1 MQYKGYEFE
10 EVDVSE
16 WMRYDADKQA
26 AYHEWLQSIT
36 FGDATRPAGRSQE
49 ATKPEGTFTGNRS
62 SEIRRMFLD
71 GGRRIQMTAE
81 EFAEKFGVHPVDNHF
96 RRPLLKLLEPG
107 EVLRVSLGAGLISV
121 FTEFD
126 AMTGSN
132 LEADAYR
139 RQGAISERERIKG
152 LVSALAVDFA
162 GNALTG
168 IYKAN
173 LFAAI
178 DLGLTVSDISQEA
191 TTTK

>member
-16 WMRYDADKQA
+16 WMRYDAEKQA

-49 ATKPEGTFTGNRS
+49 AAKQEGTFTGNRS

-81 EFAEKFGVHPVDNHF
+81 EFVEKFGVNPVDNHF

-107 EVLRVSLGAGLISV
+107 EVLRVSLGGGLIVV

-126 AMTGSN
+126 AKAGGN
-132 LEADAYR
+132 LEEEAHKQ
-139 RQGAISERERIKG
+139 QGIHLERERCLAIVDEVMPKGLLYNGYTMALKARIKG
-152 LVSALAVDFA
+152 EKV
-162 GNALTG
+162 
-168 IYKAN
+168 
-173 LFAAI
+173 
-178 DLGLTVSDISQEA
+178 
-191 TTTK
+191 

>member
-16 WMRYDADKQA
+16 WMQYDAEKQA

-36 FGDATRPAGRSQE
+36 FGDATRSAGRSQE
-49 ATKPEGTFTGNRS
+49 TAKPEGTFTGNRS

-81 EFAEKFGVHPVDNHF
+81 EFVEKFGVNPVDNHF

-126 AMTGSN
+126 ATTASHP
-132 LEADAYR
+132 EAEAYR
-139 RQGAISERERIKG
+139 RQGAISERERILAIIDEVMPDGIMLKG
-152 LVSALAVDFA
+152 YKLALIAKI
-162 GNALTG
+162 TG
-168 IYKAN
+168 
-173 LFAAI
+173 
-178 DLGLTVSDISQEA
+178 E
-191 TTTK
+191 

>member
-16 WMRYDADKQA
+16 WMQYDAEKQA
-26 AYHEWLQSIT
+26 AYHEWLKSIT
-36 FGDATRPAGRSQE
+36 FGDANRPAGRSKE
-49 ATKPEGTFTGNRS
+49 GAKTEGTFTGNRS

-107 EVLRVSLGAGLISV
+107 EVLRVSLGAGLIVV

-126 AMTGSN
+126 AKAGGN
-132 LEADAYR
+132 LEAEAHK
-139 RQGAISERERIKG
+139 RQGVHLERERCLAIVDEVMPKGLLYNGYTMALKAKIKG
-152 LVSALAVDFA
+152 
-162 GNALTG
+162 
-168 IYKAN
+168 
-173 LFAAI
+173 
-178 DLGLTVSDISQEA
+178 E
-191 TTTK
+191 

>member
-16 WMRYDADKQA
+16 WMQYDAEKQA

-36 FGDATRPAGRSQE
+36 FGDTTRQAGRSQE
-49 ATKPEGTFTGNRS
+49 AAKTEGTFTGNRS
-62 SEIRRMFLD
+62 KEIRRMFLD

-81 EFAEKFGVHPVDNHF
+81 EFVEKFGAHPVDNHF

-132 LEADAYR
+132 LEAEAHR

-152 LVSALAVDFA
+152 LVAALAVDFA

-178 DLGLTVSDISQEA
+178 DLGLTASDISQNDNE
-191 TTTK
+191 

>member
-36 FGDATRPAGRSQE
+36 FGDATSPGARSQVASKQE
-49 ATKPEGTFTGNRS
+49 CAFTGNRS
-62 SEIRRMFLD
+62 SEIRSMFLD

-81 EFAEKFGVHPVDNHF
+81 EFEDKFGVHPVDNHF

-126 AMTGSN
+126 GKAGSH
-132 LEADAYR
+132 LEAEAYR
-139 RQGAISERERIKG
+139 KQGATSERERCLAIIDEVMPKG
-152 LVSALAVDFA
+152 LLYNGYTMALKAKI
-162 GNALTG
+162 TG
-168 IYKAN
+168 
-173 LFAAI
+173 
-178 DLGLTVSDISQEA
+178 E
-191 TTTK
+191 

>member
-16 WMRYDADKQA
+16 WMQYDSEKQA

-36 FGDATRPAGRSQE
+36 FGDATRPAGRSHEDSKQE
-49 ATKPEGTFTGNRS
+49 GAFTGNRS
-62 SEIRRMFLD
+62 KEIRRMFLD

-81 EFAEKFGVHPVDNHF
+81 EFVEKFGVHPVDNHF

-126 AMTGSN
+126 GEAGKN
-132 LEADAYR
+132 LEAEAYR
-139 RQGAISERERIKG
+139 RQGAISERERILAIIDEVMPKG
-152 LVSALAVDFA
+152 LLYNGYTMALKAKIA
-162 GNALTG
+162 G
-168 IYKAN
+168 
-173 LFAAI
+173 
-178 DLGLTVSDISQEA
+178 
-191 TTTK
+191 

>member
-16 WMRYDADKQA
+16 WMKYDAEKQA

-36 FGDATRPAGRSQE
+36 FGCSPGVDDRPVAE
-49 ATKPEGTFTGNRS
+49 KTPAAFTGNRS
-62 SEIRRMFLD
+62 KEIRRMFLD

-81 EFAEKFGVHPVDNHF
+81 EFVEKFGVHPVDNHF
-96 RRPLLKLLEPG
+96 RRPLLKLLESG

-126 AMTGSN
+126 GEAGKN
-132 LEADAYR
+132 LEAEAYR
-139 RQGAISERERIKG
+139 QQGAISERERIKG

-178 DLGLTVSDISQEA
+178 DLGLTASDISQHG
-191 TTTK
+191 KQ

>member
-16 WMRYDADKQA
+16 WMKYDAEKQA

-36 FGDATRPAGRSQE
+36 FGDTTRPAGRSQE
-49 ATKPEGTFTGNRS
+49 AAKPEGTFTGNRS

-81 EFAEKFGVHPVDNHF
+81 EFVEKFGVHPVDNHF

-126 AMTGSN
+126 ERAGSH
-132 LEADAYR
+132 LEAETYR

-152 LVSALAVDFA
+152 LVAALAVDFA
-162 GNALTG
+162 GDALAG

-178 DLGLTVSDISQEA
+178 DLGLTASDISQHG
-191 TTTK
+191 KQ

>member
-16 WMRYDADKQA
+16 WMEYDAEKQA

-36 FGDATRPAGRSQE
+36 FGGSPWVDDRPVAEKSP
-49 ATKPEGTFTGNRS
+49 AAFTGNRS

-81 EFAEKFGVHPVDNHF
+81 EFVEKFGVHPVDNHF

-132 LEADAYR
+132 LEAEAYR

-152 LVSALAVDFA
+152 LVAALAVDFA
-162 GNALTG
+162 GHAMTG

-178 DLGLTVSDISQEA
+178 DLGLTASDISQEA
-191 TTTK
+191 TTTQ

>member
-36 FGDATRPAGRSQE
+36 FGDTTRPAGRSQE
-49 ATKPEGTFTGNRS
+49 AAKPEGAFTGNRS

-132 LEADAYR
+132 LEAEAYR
-139 RQGAISERERIKG
+139 RQGAISERERILSIINEVMPEGIMLKG
-152 LVSALAVDFA
+152 YKLALIAKI
-162 GNALTG
+162 TG
-168 IYKAN
+168 
-173 LFAAI
+173 
-178 DLGLTVSDISQEA
+178 E
-191 TTTK
+191 

>member
-16 WMRYDADKQA
+16 WVRYDAEKQA

-36 FGDATRPAGRSQE
+36 FGDATRQAGRSQE
-49 ATKPEGTFTGNRS
+49 ASKPEGTFTGNRS

-81 EFAEKFGVHPVDNHF
+81 EFVEKFGVNPVDNHF

-126 AMTGSN
+126 AMTGSH
-132 LEADAYR
+132 LEAEAYR
-139 RQGAISERERIKG
+139 RQGAISERERILSIINEVMPEGIMLKG
-152 LVSALAVDFA
+152 YKLALIAKI
-162 GNALTG
+162 TG
-168 IYKAN
+168 
-173 LFAAI
+173 
-178 DLGLTVSDISQEA
+178 E
-191 TTTK
+191 

>member
-16 WMRYDADKQA
+16 WMQYDAEKQA

-36 FGDATRPAGRSQE
+36 FGDTTRPAGRSQE

-96 RRPLLKLLEPG
+96 RRPLLKLMEPG
-107 EVLRVSLGAGLISV
+107 EVLRVSLGSGLITV

-126 AMTGSN
+126 ERTGSH
-132 LEADAYR
+132 LEAEAYR
-139 RQGAISERERIKG
+139 RQGAISEREKILAIIDEVMPKG
-152 LVSALAVDFA
+152 LLYNGYTMALKAKI
-162 GNALTG
+162 TG
-168 IYKAN
+168 
-173 LFAAI
+173 
-178 DLGLTVSDISQEA
+178 E
-191 TTTK
+191 

>member
-36 FGDATRPAGRSQE
+36 FGDTTRPAGRSQE
-49 ATKPEGTFTGNRS
+49 AAKPEGTFTGNRS

-81 EFAEKFGVHPVDNHF
+81 EFVEKFGVNPVDNHF

-121 FTEFD
+121 FTRRNYWL
-126 AMTGSN
+126 TP
-132 LEADAYR
+132 EAEAYRLTPEAEAYR
-139 RQGAISERERIKG
+139 RHGAISERERILAIIDEVMPGGIMLKG
-152 LVSALAVDFA
+152 YKLALIAKI
-162 GNALTG
+162 TG
-168 IYKAN
+168 
-173 LFAAI
+173 
-178 DLGLTVSDISQEA
+178 E
-191 TTTK
+191 

>member
-16 WMRYDADKQA
+16 WMQYDADKQA

-49 ATKPEGTFTGNRS
+49 AEKMEGTFTGNRS

-81 EFAEKFGVHPVDNHF
+81 EFAEKFGVNPVDNHF

-126 AMTGSN
+126 AMTGSH
-132 LEADAYR
+132 LEAEAYR
-139 RQGAISERERIKG
+139 QQGAISERERILAIIDEVMPDGIMLKG
-152 LVSALAVDFA
+152 YKLALKAKI
-162 GNALTG
+162 TG
-168 IYKAN
+168 
-173 LFAAI
+173 
-178 DLGLTVSDISQEA
+178 E
-191 TTTK
+191 

>member
-16 WMRYDADKQA
+16 WMRYDAEKQA

-36 FGDATRPAGRSQE
+36 FGDATRPAGRSQVSS
-49 ATKPEGTFTGNRS
+49 KPEGTFAGNRS

-107 EVLRVSLGAGLISV
+107 EVLRVSLGAGLIIVS
-121 FTEFD
+121 TEFD
-126 AMTGSN
+126 DSAGRD

-139 RQGAISERERIKG
+139 QQGVHSERERVLSIVDEVMPKGLLYNGYTMALKSRIKG
-152 LVSALAVDFA
+152 EK
-162 GNALTG
+162 
-168 IYKAN
+168 I
-173 LFAAI
+173 
-178 DLGLTVSDISQEA
+178 
-191 TTTK
+191 

>member
-16 WMRYDADKQA
+16 WMRYDAEKQA

-36 FGDATRPAGRSQE
+36 FGDATRPAGRSHE
-49 ATKPEGTFTGNRS
+49 ASNPEGTFTGNRS
-62 SEIRRMFLD
+62 SEIRRMFMD

-81 EFAEKFGVHPVDNHF
+81 EFVEKFGVNPVDNHF

-126 AMTGSN
+126 GKAVSH
-132 LEADAYR
+132 LEAEAYR
-139 RQGAISERERIKG
+139 KQGATSERERILAIIDEVMPGGIMLKG
-152 LVSALAVDFA
+152 YKLALIAKIK
-162 GNALTG
+162 G
-168 IYKAN
+168 
-173 LFAAI
+173 
-178 DLGLTVSDISQEA
+178 E
-191 TTTK
+191 

>member
-16 WMRYDADKQA
+16 WMQYDAEKQT

-36 FGDATRPAGRSQE
+36 FGEPESNHQAGR
-49 ATKPEGTFTGNRS
+49 ATEGTFKGNRS
-62 SEIRRMFLD
+62 KEIRRMFLD
-71 GGRRIQMTAE
+71 GGRRIQMTADQ
-81 EFAEKFGVHPVDNHF
+81 FTEKFGVHPVDNHF

-132 LEADAYR
+132 LEAEAYR

-168 IYKAN
+168 LYKAN

-178 DLGLTVSDISQEA
+178 DMGLTASDISKEA

>member
-16 WMRYDADKQA
+16 WMQYDAEKQA

-49 ATKPEGTFTGNRS
+49 SAKQEGTFTGNRS

-81 EFAEKFGVHPVDNHF
+81 EFVEKFGVNPVDNHF

-126 AMTGSN
+126 AMTVSN
-132 LEADAYR
+132 LEAEAYR
-139 RQGAISERERIKG
+139 RQGAISEREKILAIIDEVMPKG
-152 LVSALAVDFA
+152 LLYNGYTMALKARI
-162 GNALTG
+162 TG
-168 IYKAN
+168 AR
-173 LFAAI
+173 
-178 DLGLTVSDISQEA
+178 
-191 TTTK
+191 

>member
-36 FGDATRPAGRSQE
+36 FGGSPGVDDRPVAEKST
-49 ATKPEGTFTGNRS
+49 AAFTGNRS

-81 EFAEKFGVHPVDNHF
+81 EFTEKFGVHPVDNHF

-132 LEADAYR
+132 LEAEAYR
-139 RQGAISERERIKG
+139 RQGAISERERILAIIDEVMPGGIMLKG
-152 LVSALAVDFA
+152 YKLALIAKI
-162 GNALTG
+162 TG
-168 IYKAN
+168 
-173 LFAAI
+173 
-178 DLGLTVSDISQEA
+178 E
-191 TTTK
+191 

>member
-16 WMRYDADKQA
+16 WMRYDAEKQA

-49 ATKPEGTFTGNRS
+49 AAKTEGIFTGNRS

-71 GGRRIQMTAE
+71 GGRRIQMTAG
-81 EFAEKFGVHPVDNHF
+81 EFVEKFSVNPVDNHF

-126 AMTGSN
+126 GKAGTH
-132 LEADAYR
+132 LEAEAYR
-139 RQGAISERERIKG
+139 KQGTTSERERCLAIIDEVMPKG
-152 LVSALAVDFA
+152 LLYNGYTMALKAKI
-162 GNALTG
+162 TG
-168 IYKAN
+168 
-173 LFAAI
+173 
-178 DLGLTVSDISQEA
+178 E
-191 TTTK
+191 

>member
-16 WMRYDADKQA
+16 WMKYDAEKQA

-36 FGDATRPAGRSQE
+36 FGDTTRPAGRSQE
-49 ATKPEGTFTGNRS
+49 AAKPEGTFTGNRS

-81 EFAEKFGVHPVDNHF
+81 EFVEKFGVHPVDNHF
-96 RRPLLKLLEPG
+96 RRPLLKLLEHG
-107 EVLRVSLGAGLISV
+107 EVLRVSLGAGSISV

-126 AMTGSN
+126 ERAGSH
-132 LEADAYR
+132 LEAETYR

-152 LVSALAVDFA
+152 LVAALAVDFA
-162 GNALTG
+162 GDALAG

-178 DLGLTVSDISQEA
+178 DLGLTASDISQHG
-191 TTTK
+191 KQ

>member
-16 WMRYDADKQA
+16 WMQYDAEKQV

-36 FGDATRPAGRSQE
+36 FGDATRPAGRSKE
-49 ATKPEGTFTGNRS
+49 GAKTEGTFTGNRS

-126 AMTGSN
+126 ATTGSH
-132 LEADAYR
+132 LEAEAYR
-139 RQGAISERERIKG
+139 RQGAISERERILAIIDEVMPDGIMLKG
-152 LVSALAVDFA
+152 YKLALIAKI
-162 GNALTG
+162 TG
-168 IYKAN
+168 
-173 LFAAI
+173 
-178 DLGLTVSDISQEA
+178 E
-191 TTTK
+191 

>member
-16 WMRYDADKQA
+16 WMQYDADKQA
-26 AYHEWLQSIT
+26 TYHEWLQSIT
-36 FGDATRPAGRSQE
+36 FGDTTRPAGRSQE
-49 ATKPEGTFTGNRS
+49 AAKPEGAFTGNRS

-81 EFAEKFGVHPVDNHF
+81 EFVEKFGVHPVDNHF

-107 EVLRVSLGAGLISV
+107 EVLRVSLVAGLISV

-132 LEADAYR
+132 LEAEAYR
-139 RQGAISERERIKG
+139 RQGAISERERI
-152 LVSALAVDFA
+152 LAVIDEVMPD
-162 GNALTG
+162 GIMLKGYKLALIAKITG
-168 IYKAN
+168 
-173 LFAAI
+173 
-178 DLGLTVSDISQEA
+178 E
-191 TTTK
+191 